1 MLYPAAH
8 TTHVLNVPVRR
19 TILLVEDEP
28 FLREVTRELLESAG
42 FCVLTAENAIEA
54 MQIYETYEASIDIV
68 SIEIVMTDMI
78 LPGSTGRQLGQ
89 ELRRRCPQLSVLITS
104 GYSDAEFEIEDS
116 ASQTYFLAKPYSRA
130 ELLGKLA
137 FILGRLAAQR
147 ATMQAS

>member
-1 MLYPAAH
+1 MLYPAARA
-8 TTHVLNVPVRR
+8 THVSNLPVRR

-28 FLREVTRELLESAG
+28 FLREVTRELLENAG

-54 MQIYETYEASIDIV
+54 RQIYETHEPSIDIV
-68 SIEIVMTDMI
+68 MADMI

-147 ATMQAS
+147 AAMQAS